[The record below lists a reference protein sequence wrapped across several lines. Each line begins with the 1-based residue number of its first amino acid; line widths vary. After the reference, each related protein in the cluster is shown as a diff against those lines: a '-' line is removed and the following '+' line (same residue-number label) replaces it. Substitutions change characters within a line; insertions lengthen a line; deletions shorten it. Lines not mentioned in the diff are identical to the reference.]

1 MSPRGRPVS
10 RPPSL
15 SASGPI
21 SVTPRSSHPTD
32 SSRSA
37 RARSASGLIDVH
49 ARASPVRGACAS
61 SLRTVLDESVPTR
74 AQRVDLWATPAHV
87 RHGCH
92 RRPVAAAHSPCLSRP
107 PERMWMDGRGP
118 WPPERR
124 TRVHGPTRNDS
135 ANPPRRPP
143 ARRHRPRAHFGPQG
157 PTLGDLIDAYLQD
170 YLVRQFRSHSTAPR
184 PDRPSHRVLRPRRA
198 GHRPDHLPDSASI
211 NSPGV
216 PPGRPPA
223 PSTGRPRPSIAWA
236 RSPSTGAGSTPC
248 PASPTGSARIRPARA
263 SSSTLSTSPSAPIY
277 PPRGRTS
284 SMWPTTPAGASR
296 RSSASLG
303 RKLTRRAASSGS
315 RRRARRRWWDGFSR
329 SRPPSPMR

>member
-1 MSPRGRPVS
+1 MSPCGRPAS

-37 RARSASGLIDVH
+37 ARAVRERADVH
-49 ARASPVRGACAS
+49 ARASHRPGACAS

-74 AQRVDLWATPAHV
+74 AQRVDLWATPTHV

-124 TRVHGPTRNDS
+124 TRVHGPTRHDS

-143 ARRHRPRAHFGPQG
+143 ARRHRPRVHSALKGRPWGTSSTPTSRTTTSGSSG
-157 PTLGDLIDAYLQD
+157 PTA
-170 YLVRQFRSHSTAPR
+170 
-184 PDRPSHRVLRPRRA
+184 
-198 GHRPDHLPDSASI
+198 
-211 NSPGV
+211 
-216 PPGRPPA
+216 PPA
-223 PSTGRPRPSIAWA
+223 AGPPI
-236 RSPSTGAGSTPC
+236 SP
-248 PASPTGSARIRPARA
+248 
-263 SSSTLSTSPSAPIY
+263 
-277 PPRGRTS
+277 
-284 SMWPTTPAGASR
+284 
-296 RSSASLG
+296 RSSAA
-303 RKLTRRAASSGS
+303 TRG
-315 RRRARRRWWDGFSR
+315 
-329 SRPPSPMR
+329 PPP